1 MAKIN
6 VVAALN
12 QAAEEAAWVSSH
24 PYAGLADERGTLERY
39 PIDRILVE
47 DPTLKLC
54 PRAWLE
60 AFLFE
65 GGNVDA
71 MGVYGISPWE
81 REDRTPIWEILPG
94 FVAGRLFSEG
104 EERYRESGFTREAR
118 DHYRWDA
125 LGSIYSI
132 VKAQKAGLDVQ
143 VSSDISLDDFIR
155 LKTGCERYHLLHE
168 AGAKLKPI
176 MTLGHMSPESF
187 NFHLAKTCT
196 RRTWQVAFLATELT
210 VAYTSGMFPGEIR
223 DVENARHQYE
233 RFKGTFF
240 GHLILCKIKAQKRF
254 YARHRYLEHLYK
266 NRSAY
271 QFSSKRA
278 LLWLVEGHYALEDYI
293 RRKDE
298 PSFVP
303 DKRQKFFIKNKELR
317 VFWGFDKPYVGLE
330 YNSEIDHSHTSVGL
344 IYWTTLSSGELVM
357 WNDMGHQL
365 KVHSVPGTNFLVILA
380 RKFYATYIEKFY
392 GAEEARVRTYF
403 IWDREEGFRF
413 HVEGSSLKD
422 ASEKLLMRKKRKGL
436 ILSLNDV
443 RNDRTGTSAFC
454 LAGVKNFLR
463 RRMPHLARLI
473 EPYSA
478 WEQIPDEVMSIEWTL
493 VSRDIFEGYSEP

>member
-1 MAKIN
+1 MGKIN
-6 VVAALN
+6 VVQAIN

-24 PYAGLADERGTLERY
+24 PYAGLADERGTLERF

-54 PRAWLE
+54 PRAWLD

-81 REDRTPIWEILPG
+81 REDRTPIWDIIPG
-94 FVAGRLFSEG
+94 YVAGRLFSEG
-104 EERYRESGFTREAR
+104 EERRKLLKSREAR

-125 LGSIYSI
+125 LGSIYPI
-132 VKAQKAGLDVQ
+132 IKARKAGLDVQ
-143 VSSDISLDDFIR
+143 VSSDISLDDFVR

-168 AGAKLKPI
+168 AGGKLKPV

-187 NFHLAKTCT
+187 NYHLAKTCT
-196 RRTWQVAFLATELT
+196 RRTWQVASLVTDLIG
-210 VAYTSGMFPGEIR
+210 AYSNTGQIK
-223 DVENARHQYE
+223 DVEYARHQYK
-233 RFKGTFF
+233 RFEGTFF
-240 GHLILCKIKAQKRF
+240 GYLILCKIKAQKRIRAKILYQKRF
-254 YARHRYLEHLYK
+254 WSLEERHKTKQFASKKALFWLIKTDRESPEFFRREYK
-266 NRSAY
+266 KDGTVSIWCDGFRPGKGFPSSDQAELFGRINHMGYWDVFFRIKSVRNNPHV
-271 QFSSKRA
+271 FSTYTSRENVYFTV
-278 LLWLVEGHYALEDYI
+278 L
-293 RRKDE
+293 
-298 PSFVP
+298 
-303 DKRQKFFIKNKELR
+303 KNGKE
-317 VFWGFDKPYVGLE
+317 VYW
-330 YNSEIDHSHTSVGL
+330 NSEGMEIPTRDVDSTLKGAVNG
-344 IYWTTLSSGELVM
+344 TTYYV
-357 WNDMGHQL
+357 
-365 KVHSVPGTNFLVILA
+365 
-380 RKFYATYIEKFY
+380 
-392 GAEEARVRTYF
+392 
-403 IWDREEGFRF
+403 WDKAEGFRS
-413 HVEGSSLKD
+413 HVEGSSLKE
-422 ASEKLLMRKKRKGL
+422 ARERFLSKKKRKGL